1 MKIGALKEISLG
13 ERRVALTPD
22 SAIKLQKLGH
32 DCLIEVGAGIAA
44 GFSDE
49 QYKSVGVEIVNT
61 AKELTEVSNVIVKV
75 LPPSKSELQ
84 KRIDPDYL
92 GIDCFDHQDLLKKEE

>member
-22 SAIKLQKLGH
+22 SASQLQKLGYT
-32 DCLIEVGAGIAA
+32 CVLEKNAGLDS

-49 QYKSVGVEIVNT
+49 QYKAAGVDAGPGAVV
-61 AKELTEVSNVIVKV
+61 AV
-75 LPPSKSELQ
+75 Q
-84 KRIDPDYL
+84 A
-92 GIDCFDHQDLLKKEE
+92 